1 MASKVSDLQVYNRAY
16 KAALD
21 IHRLSLTLPQIEQY
35 ALASQ
40 IRRASKGICA
50 NLAEGFAKSYKS
62 SAEFKR
68 FILIAIG
75 SAEEMQV
82 WLNFCRDLG
91 YITALHVDELQKEYK
106 EIGKMLTG
114 LIKGWKDTASN

>member
-1 MASKVSDLQVYNRAY
+1 MVSKVGDLQVYHKAY
-16 KAALD
+16 HTALD
-21 IHRLSLTLPQIEQY
+21 IHKLSLTLPQIEQY

-68 FILIAIG
+68 FILMAVG

-82 WLNFCRDLG
+82 WLNFCRDLE
-91 YITALHVDELQKEYK
+91 YITPNHATRLQRDYE
-106 EIGKMLTG
+106 EISKMLNG
-114 LIKGWKDTASN
+114 LIKGWKDTP

>member
-1 MASKVSDLQVYNRAY
+1 MVSKVEDLQVYNRAY
-16 KAALD
+16 QIALD
-21 IHRLSLTLPQIEQY
+21 IHKCSLTLPQIEQY

-50 NLAEGFAKSYKS
+50 NLAEGFAKSYRS

-75 SAEEMQV
+75 SAQEMQV
-82 WLNFCRDLG
+82 WLNFCRDLE
-91 YITALHVDELQKEYK
+91 YVTTEQVDSMIKEYE
-106 EIGKMLTG
+106 EITKMLNG
-114 LIKGWKDTASN
+114 LIKGWKDTP